1 MNRKIFEQI
10 ISKIPHLTS
19 EGLMDISDPTFAQKR
34 RDFVRST
41 LPLGQTI
48 AAIGFLSQIG
58 KSGRFSR
65 WQRTNCTPTNLQDL
79 IEWAVGQK
87 VSEGAIIVAAI
98 SLGFTM
104 GVQDGTKAYFNFLVP
119 QMEFELARFA
129 NVQQVRMVVGQ

>member
-10 ISKIPHLTS
+10 ISKIPHLTA
-19 EGLMDISDPTFAQKR
+19 EGLMDISDASFQPKR

-41 LPLGQTI
+41 VPLGQSI
-48 AAIGFLSQIG
+48 AVIEFLTSIG

-65 WQRTNCTPTNLQDL
+65 WQRMNCTPTNLKDL
-79 IEWAVGQK
+79 IEWAVGK
-87 VSEGAIIVAAI
+87 PVSEGSIIVASI
-98 SLGFTM
+98 YLGFTM
-104 GVQDGTKAYFNFLVP
+104 GVQDGTNAYFNFLVP

>member
-1 MNRKIFEQI
+1 MNRRIFEQI
-10 ISKIPHLTS
+10 ISKIPHLTA
-19 EGLMDISDPTFAQKR
+19 EGLMDISDPSFAMKR
-34 RDFVRST
+34 REFVRST
-41 LPLGQTI
+41 RPLGQTI
-48 AAIGFLSQIG
+48 AVRSFLSQVG

-65 WQRTNCTPTNLQDL
+65 WQRVNCTPKNLKEM
-79 IEWAVGQK
+79 IEWAVGQE

-104 GVQDGTKAYFNFLVP
+104 GVQDGTHSYFNFLVP